1 MICTWFRFKS
11 ISALWKDRKYLKSLE
26 FHVVFGSPTFV
37 VVASLFL
44 HGSRSK
50 VDHAHRIELS
60 REEKQPFDYFTVY
73 HFTAFTSELLA
84 PNFSKYADTID

>member
-1 MICTWFRFKS
+1 MERQEIPKS
-11 ISALWKDRKYLKSLE
+11 SE

-73 HFTAFTSELLA
+73 HFTASTSELLA
-84 PNFSKYADTID
+84 PNFSKYAGTMG